1 MSVFLRK
8 DDLKKFYRLALALIL
23 LILET
28 QVLAAQEQ
36 KKGDA
41 VWSAAVFQNILPK
54 QKNMFA
60 VGVSTDASKVDLA
73 QVDCLSLDSN
83 WAHVDRINHSDD
95 EEMRKA
101 LADRLEKLP
110 LNSPNCGFFIN
121 WTIVHRK
128 TYAVR
133 YRGVPSVTL
142 MSLSICK
149 KPLDGPDGQQ
159 CLSKGIWLF
168 DKITLPA
175 NEYAVGIKAFVS
187 SPKSEWS
194 VVNVSLKSQ

>member
-1 MSVFLRK
+1 MSVFLPTNE
-8 DDLKKFYRLALALIL
+8 LKKFSRVASALIL

-41 VWSAAVFQNILPK
+41 VWSATIFQNILPK
-54 QKNMFA
+54 QKNIFA
-60 VGVSTDASKVDLA
+60 VAVSTDASKVDLA
-73 QVDCLSLDSN
+73 QVDCLSLDPN

-95 EEMRKA
+95 DEMRKA
-101 LADRLEKLP
+101 VADRLENVP
-110 LNSPNCGFFIN
+110 LNSLNCGFFIN

-142 MSLSICK
+142 MSLSICR
-149 KPLDGPDGQQ
+149 KPLDGPDGQR

-168 DKITLPA
+168 DKISPPA

-187 SPKSEWS
+187 SSKSEWS